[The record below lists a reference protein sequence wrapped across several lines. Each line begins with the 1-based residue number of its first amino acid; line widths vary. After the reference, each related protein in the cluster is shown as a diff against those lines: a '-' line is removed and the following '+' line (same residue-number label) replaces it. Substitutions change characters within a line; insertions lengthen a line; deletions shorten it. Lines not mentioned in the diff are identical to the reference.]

1 MSRMAEIAIA
11 EKSQGDG
18 IFLGLIACL
27 LAVKGILI
35 AGTFLVPLAAM
46 VALFGT
52 LIAMKAGSLAG
63 VGVAI
68 LAWVLV
74 IMALLTSPFIF
85 AVFMGLVGP
94 FPI

>member
-1 MSRMAEIAIA
+1 MSRMAETAIA
-11 EKSQGDG
+11 EKSRGDG

-52 LIAMKAGSLAG
+52 SIAMKAGNLAG

-94 FPI
+94 LPI